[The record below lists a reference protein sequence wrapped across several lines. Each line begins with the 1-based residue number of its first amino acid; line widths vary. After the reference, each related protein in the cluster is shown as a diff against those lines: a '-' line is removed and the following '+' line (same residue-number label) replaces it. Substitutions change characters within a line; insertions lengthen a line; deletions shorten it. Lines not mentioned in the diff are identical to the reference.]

1 MTVRPRDVQR
11 GAAALRILLRVSIMS
26 EDRAMTTSTPQP
38 EINSLY
44 DKLNEARSKTW
55 AEANDAHMRTR
66 RIAEETSSDPSA
78 SELIGLAAIEA
89 VIQLTEQVHYLTVA
103 TREHTA
109 ALERARDSSQQP

>member
-11 GAAALRILLRVSIMS
+11 GAADLQIMLRVSIMS

-78 SELIGLAAIEA
+78 SELIGLTAIEA

>member
-11 GAAALRILLRVSIMS
+11 GAADLQIMLRVSIMS

-66 RIAEETSSDPSA
+66 RTAEETSSDPSA